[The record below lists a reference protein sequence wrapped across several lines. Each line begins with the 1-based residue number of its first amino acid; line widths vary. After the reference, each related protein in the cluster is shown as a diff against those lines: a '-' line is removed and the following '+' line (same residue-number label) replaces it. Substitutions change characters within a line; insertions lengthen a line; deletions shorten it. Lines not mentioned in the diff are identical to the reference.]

1 MQTRT
6 RTGNTDVMRG
16 MEGAIEQCAD
26 EPPQG
31 EKRQMIQPT
40 CLNDPKLK
48 ILQEVLVD
56 WINATLKPEHIVV
69 LNIEEDLYDGLVLHH
84 LLGRL
89 ADEHVP
95 VEEIAVTSEAQ
106 VRKLGVIMEALN
118 TKLGVTDETAKWS
131 IALIHSKDLLA
142 TLHLLV
148 TMVKCFQPDLP
159 LPPNV
164 SVEVVRFEVNRSGI
178 KSVKHIEHITEGRSD
193 LDKDS
198 DKVSGGGNHSEKQDH
213 IDQLMLLEPQKI
225 SAFKQAILHFVNKNM
240 SSLGLQVLEMEKQ
253 FADGVMLLL
262 LIGQL
267 EGFFIP
273 LYDFSL
279 SPSSDPDML
288 HNVTLAL
295 EILHA
300 RDIHVGNVDPQD
312 IVAQDVK
319 ATLRVLYA
327 LFKKHK
333 SK

>member
-1 MQTRT
+1 
-6 RTGNTDVMRG
+6 
-16 MEGAIEQCAD
+16 MEGAFEQCAD
-26 EPPQG
+26 EALRG
-31 EKRQMIQPT
+31 EQRQMIQPT

-48 ILQEVLVD
+48 RLKEVLVD

-69 LNIEEDLYDGLVLHH
+69 LNLEEDLYDGLVLHH

-89 ADEHVP
+89 ADEHLP
-95 VEEIAVTSEAQ
+95 VEEIAVTTEAQ
-106 VRKLGVIMEALN
+106 VRKLGIIMEVLN
-118 TKLGVTDETAKWS
+118 NKLGVTEENAKWNV
-131 IALIHSKDLLA
+131 ALIHSKDLLA

-148 TMVKCFQPDLP
+148 TMVKRLQPDLS

-178 KSVKHIEHITEGRSD
+178 KSDKHIEHITEGRSD
-193 LDKDS
+193 SDKDS
-198 DKVSGGGNHSEKQDH
+198 GDKVSGGGKDSDKRDH

-240 SSLGLQVLEMEKQ
+240 SSLGLQVTEMEKQ

-273 LYDFSL
+273 LSDFSL
-279 SPSSDPDML
+279 NPSSDAEML
-288 HNVTLAL
+288 QNVSLAL
-295 EILHA
+295 EILCD
-300 RDIHVGNVDPQD
+300 RDIQVGSVDPQD
-312 IVAQDVK
+312 IVSQDVK